1 MVMKIVVDQNIPFG
15 SEAFSSAGE
24 VVRLPGREIASE
36 HLRDASALVV
46 RSITRV
52 DGTLLAGSPVRFVGT
67 CTIGTDHLDI
77 PWLESNGISWCSA
90 PGCNARSV
98 AEHAMASLAL
108 AHREGRIDLASGPK
122 AGVIGVGRVGRTVA
136 ELLEA
141 IGLEV
146 LRNDPPRADAEGPD
160 GFANL
165 ERLLRECRIVC
176 AHMPLTR
183 AGAHPT
189 LGLLDGEN
197 LERLPRGALFLNAGR
212 GTTAP
217 SDGLRRLIRTRPDIT
232 LALDVWDPEPAF
244 PADIARSCL
253 VRTPHVAGYSFE
265 GKIEGT
271 RMVREAFGRFAQLPD
286 WTLPHVEPDPVEL
299 PRSIT
304 PSSETWSA
312 WSELVLVAYD
322 IAGDSTRMGGI
333 ADLADTERASAF
345 DRLRKDYPV
354 RREFRNR
361 PVIGW
366 ERLPERAR
374 AIAER
379 IGFRDARTY

>member
-1 MVMKIVVDQNIPFG
+1 MKIVVDQNIPFG

-24 VVRLPGREIASE
+24 VVRLPGRQIAAE
-36 HLRDASALVV
+36 HLRDASALIV

-52 DGTLLAGSPVRFVGT
+52 DERLLKGTPVRFVGT

-98 AEHAMASLAL
+98 AEHAIASLAL
-108 AHREGRIDLASGPK
+108 AQKEGRIDLASRPK
-122 AGVIGVGRVGRTVA
+122 AGVVGVGHVGRIVA

-141 IGLEV
+141 LELEV
-146 LRNDPPRADAEGPD
+146 LRNDPPREENEGPH
-160 GFANL
+160 GFSSL

-176 AHMPLTR
+176 AHLPLTR
-183 AGAHPT
+183 TGTHPT
-189 LGLLDGEN
+189 QGLLDADHLG
-197 LERLPRGALFLNAGR
+197 RLPSGALFLNAGR
-212 GTTAP
+212 GATAP
-217 SDGLRRLIRTRPDIT
+217 SSGLRRLIQERPDIS

-244 PADIARSCL
+244 PVDIARTCL

-271 RMVREAFGRFAQLPD
+271 RMVREEFGRVAGLAE
-286 WTLPHVEPDPVEL
+286 WNSPHVEPDPVEL
-299 PRSIT
+299 PRSVV
-304 PSSETWSA
+304 PSSEPWSA
-312 WSELVLVAYD
+312 WSELVLAAYD
-322 IAGDSTRMGGI
+322 IVGDSSRMSEI
-333 ADLADTERASAF
+333 ADRPDSERASAF

-366 ERLPERAR
+366 ERLPDHAR
-374 AIAER
+374 KIAETL
-379 IGFRDARTY
+379 GFREARTL